1 MIRTGTIRRA
11 GPSQGRGAQGF
22 TLVEAAVAMALA
34 GVLFV
39 GLYASLAW
47 GFASL
52 RLTRENLRA
61 TQILTEKMETIRLY
75 NWEQLTV
82 VSNFLPTTFTATYYP
97 PGETN
102 KYGTGTIYSGT
113 LRVSPVAYGTNYD
126 DDLRKITVEVVWI
139 TGGLRRQRSLST
151 FASQYGMQN
160 YIW

>member
-1 MIRTGTIRRA
+1 MG
-11 GPSQGRGAQGF
+11 
-22 TLVEAAVAMALA
+22 LA
-34 GVLFV
+34 GVIFL

-75 NWEQLTV
+75 TWDQLTV
-82 VSNFLPTTFTATYYP
+82 ISNFLPTTFSATYYP

-102 KYGTGTIYSGT
+102 TYGTGTIYDGKLNVEST
-113 LRVSPVAYGTNYD
+113 AFGTNYD
-126 DDLRKITVEVVWI
+126 DDMRKVTVEVTWV
-139 TGGLRRQRSLST
+139 TGGLSRKRSLTT
-151 FASQYGMQN
+151 FVSQYGMQN